1 MLDFTELLVS
11 STLAGNNEI
20 MPIKCSVQCQEAQET
35 VAIITMNYNHKHV
48 FSLVTC
54 RNEANHDKEFYFQI
68 TTVEY
73 D

>member
-1 MLDFTELLVS
+1 MFS
-11 STLAGNNEI
+11 
-20 MPIKCSVQCQEAQET
+20 PVQDAQET

-54 RNEANHDKEFYFQI
+54 RNEANHDKEFYSQI

>member
-1 MLDFTELLVS
+1 MFS
-11 STLAGNNEI
+11 
-20 MPIKCSVQCQEAQET
+20 PVQDAQEM
-35 VAIITMNYNHKHV
+35 VAIMMNYNHKHI